1 MTNLES
7 DSAWDAYDRVR
18 DQYDQAPYPD
28 FPIAYSPRQAINTLF
43 PYDLTTA
50 YYLRD
55 RIVISPK
62 GKLILDVGCGSGV
75 TTHYLAEANPHAKI
89 VGIDISPVSI
99 RIAEK
104 RLQHHGFQNVE
115 FYAIPIENVPDLGK
129 KFDYINCDETLY
141 LLPDPQAGLKV
152 MQSVLAEHGVI
163 RANLHSVFQRA
174 NHYRSQELFKFLG
187 LTEECSQETS
197 VATIRE
203 ILESL
208 DDSTVIKRVTWLES
222 VKTDEA
228 ILMNFLLEG
237 DRGFTVPEMFE
248 LIRNANL
255 EFLGMVNERFWH
267 IPNLFQDSQKI
278 PEYLDLALSIA
289 TDEQRLHLYE
299 LMHPVNRLLDFWC
312 GHVGVPKT
320 YLPPV
325 EWEDS
330 MWHHAKAHLHPQLKT
345 DRLRADLEQ
354 AIAYETPFNIS
365 AHIKVTTPDAITLFT
380 PSAIC
385 LKLLWDRPQT
395 MPELIQTWL
404 KIKPLN
410 LLTMQPVTTTEAF
423 EQLKQ
428 ILTDLESL
436 MFVMLETCRDEAFG
450 HQSP

>member
-1 MTNLES
+1 MPNIES
-7 DSAWDAYDRVR
+7 DSLQDSFSRVQN
-18 DQYDQAPYPD
+18 QYDQAPYPD
-28 FPIAYSPRQAINTLF
+28 FPISYSPRQNINVLF

-50 YYLRD
+50 HYLKTQRA
-55 RIVISPK
+55 INPK
-62 GKLILDVGCGSGV
+62 DKLILDVGCGSGV
-75 TTHYLAEANPHAKI
+75 TTLYLAEANPEANI

-115 FYAIPIENVPDLGK
+115 FHAMPVENLSDLGQ

-141 LLPDPQAGLKV
+141 LLPDPLIGLKS
-152 MQSVLAEHGVI
+152 MQSVLAERGAI

-174 NHYRSQELFKFLG
+174 NHYRSQELFRFLG

-248 LIRNANL
+248 LIRNSGL
-255 EFLGMVNERFWH
+255 EFWGMVNDRFWDVK
-267 IPNLFQDSQKI
+267 NLFTDRQKI
-278 PEYLDLALSIA
+278 PEYLDMALAIA

-312 GHVGVPKT
+312 GRAHVPKT
-320 YLPPV
+320 YTLPV

-330 MWHHAKAHLHPQLKT
+330 TWQNAKAYIHRQLKT
-345 DRLRADLEQ
+345 DRLKADLDR
-354 AIAYETPFNIS
+354 AIANTTPFNIS
-365 AHIKVTTPDAITLFT
+365 EHIKVTTPETITLFT

-404 KIKPLN
+404 KIKPIN
-410 LLTMQPVTTTEAF
+410 PLTLQPTTAADAF
-423 EQLKQ
+423 EQIKQ
-428 ILTDLESL
+428 ILIDLESL
-436 MFVMLETCRDEAFG
+436 MFVMVEV
-450 HQSP
+450 